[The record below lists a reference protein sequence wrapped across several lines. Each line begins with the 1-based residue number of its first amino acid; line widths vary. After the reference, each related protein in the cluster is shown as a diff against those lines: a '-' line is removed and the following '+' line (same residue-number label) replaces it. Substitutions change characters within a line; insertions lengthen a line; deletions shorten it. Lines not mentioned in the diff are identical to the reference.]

1 MLLRRV
7 AQHVSEQNW
16 FAVGIDFFIVVVG
29 VFIGI
34 QAANWND
41 VQEDRRLGEYY
52 TERLKVDLTNDL
64 ASNRHLMAYFNQVL
78 ASVEETDR
86 LLRESDP
93 DSQALVVA
101 AYRASEFISTPMN
114 SSTWDQIVSS
124 GQIGLLPD
132 SAIENGLLEYY
143 KFQDSIG
150 AQYFRVL
157 ESPYR
162 DLVRSI
168 IPLPVQLAIRESC
181 SDILDELNNSEGF
194 VSECT
199 VGIGEAELAGAAEA
213 IRSSKA
219 LGETLRN
226 QYSTVFFA
234 VINSEANIVQIE
246 RILDELE

>member
-7 AQHVSEQNW
+7 VRHVSEQNW
-16 FAVGIDFFIVVVG
+16 IAVGIDFFIVVVG

-41 VQEDRRLGEYY
+41 VQEDRRLGEDY

-64 ASNRHLMAYFNQVL
+64 ASNRNLLAYFNQVL

-86 LLRESDP
+86 LLQEP
-93 DSQALVVA
+93 NADSEALVVA

-124 GQIGLLPD
+124 GQIGLLPN
-132 SAIENGLLEYY
+132 SVIENGLLEYY
-143 KFQDSIG
+143 KFQGSIG
-150 AQYFRVL
+150 AQYSRVL

-181 SDILDELNNSEGF
+181 SDILDELNNSQGF
-194 VSECT
+194 VPECT
-199 VGIGEAELAGAAEA
+199 VGIGDAELAGAAEA
-213 IRSSKA
+213 VQSSEPLRA
-219 LGETLRN
+219 ALRN

-246 RILDELE
+246 RILDEME